1 MLPFLQLIL
10 AISIIIAA
18 AKAGGYLSLRLGQ
31 PAVAGEVLA
40 GLLLG
45 PSVLNFFSLPIFTDA
60 HLEVSIVH
68 LAELGVLLLMFIAG
82 LELHLDD
89 LVKSGKVAVL
99 VGLLSF
105 VLTLGMGYLLGTVMA
120 IDPQK
125 ALFLGLMLAPTSIG
139 ISAQTLM
146 ELKVLRTKVGVTLL
160 GAASIDDILGVLGV
174 SLFLALLSGTKVSES
189 VSVFP
194 LFLDMSL
201 YLVIASLVGYWLLP
215 KLASFVERLPISQG
229 LVAFAFIIMLL
240 YAWSAEALGHMAT
253 VIGAFMAGIFLARC
267 PLKDNI
273 RKGFIPIA
281 YGIFVPIFFSNVG
294 LSADLR
300 QISIDGLKLL
310 AGMVIVVVVSKL
322 LGAGLGGKL
331 GGMHTWEFLQLGF
344 GMIPRGEVV
353 LIVATVGITEGII
366 GNEVFSTAVMLVV
379 ITTLSTPPIL
389 RNLFSKTAHNC
400 ETQN

>member
-1 MLPFLQLIL
+1 MLPFLQFIF
-10 AISIIIAA
+10 AIAVIITA

-60 HLEVSIVH
+60 HLEASIVH

-89 LVKSGKVAVL
+89 LAKSGKVAVL
-99 VGLLSF
+99 AGSLGF

-120 IDPQK
+120 YDAQH
-125 ALFLGLMLAPTSIG
+125 ALFLGLILAPTSIG

-146 ELKVLRTKVGVTLL
+146 ELKVLRTRVGITLL
-160 GAASIDDILGVLGV
+160 GAAAIDDMLGVLGV
-174 SLFLALLSGTKVSES
+174 SLFLALFGGATASES
-189 VSVFP
+189 ASIFP
-194 LFLDMSL
+194 LLLDMSI
-201 YLVIASLVGYWLLP
+201 YLVVASVVGFWLLP
-215 KLASFVERLPISQG
+215 KLASFVDRLPISQG
-229 LVAFAFIIMLL
+229 LVALAFIIMLL

-253 VIGAFMAGIFLARC
+253 VIGAFMAGIFLARSH
-267 PLKDNI
+267 LKDEI

-300 QISIDGLKLL
+300 QISIDGLILL
-310 AGMVIVVVVSKL
+310 AGMVIVVAVSKL
-322 LGAGLGGKL
+322 FGAGFGSKL
-331 GGMHTWEFLQLGF
+331 GGMHTWESLQLGF

-366 GNEVFSTAVMLVV
+366 GNDVFSTAVMLVV
-379 ITTLSTPPIL
+379 INTLATPPIL
-389 RNLFSKTAHNC
+389 RNLFAKTSPNSKT
-400 ETQN
+400 QN

>member
-1 MLPFLQLIL
+1 MLPFLQFIF
-10 AISIIIAA
+10 AIAVIIAA
-18 AKAGGYLSLRLGQ
+18 AKAGGYLSFRLGQ

-60 HLEVSIVH
+60 HLGASIVH

-82 LELHLDD
+82 LELHLGD
-89 LVKSGKVAVL
+89 LAKSGKVAVL
-99 VGLLSF
+99 AGLLGF

-120 IDPQK
+120 YDAQK

-146 ELKVLRTKVGVTLL
+146 ELKVLRTKVGITLL
-160 GAASIDDILGVLGV
+160 GAATIDDMLGVLGV
-174 SLFLALLSGTKVSES
+174 SMFLALFGGATASES
-189 VSVFP
+189 ASVFQ
-194 LFLDMSL
+194 LLLDMSL
-201 YLVIASLVGYWLLP
+201 YLVIASVVGFWLLP

-229 LVAFAFIIMLL
+229 LVALAFIVMLL

-253 VIGAFMAGIFLARC
+253 VIGAFMAGIFFARS
-267 PLKDNI
+267 PLKDII
-273 RKGFIPIA
+273 REGIIPIA

-300 QISIDGLKLL
+300 QISIDGLILL
-310 AGMVIVVVVSKL
+310 AGMVIVVATSKL
-322 LGAGLGGKL
+322 IGAGFGGKL
-331 GGMHTWEFLQLGF
+331 GGMNPRESLQLGF

-366 GNEVFSTAVMLVV
+366 GNEIFSTAVMLVV
-379 ITTLSTPPIL
+379 LTTLTTPPIL
-389 RNLFSKTAHNC
+389 RNLFAKTDPNF
-400 ETQN
+400 ETQS

>member
-1 MLPFLQLIL
+1 
-10 AISIIIAA
+10 
-18 AKAGGYLSLRLGQ
+18 
-31 PAVAGEVLA
+31 
-40 GLLLG
+40 
-45 PSVLNFFSLPIFTDA
+45 
-60 HLEVSIVH
+60 
-68 LAELGVLLLMFIAG
+68 
-82 LELHLDD
+82 
-89 LVKSGKVAVL
+89 
-99 VGLLSF
+99 
-105 VLTLGMGYLLGTVMA
+105 
-120 IDPQK
+120 
-125 ALFLGLMLAPTSIG
+125 
-139 ISAQTLM
+139 
-146 ELKVLRTKVGVTLL
+146 
-160 GAASIDDILGVLGV
+160 
-174 SLFLALLSGTKVSES
+174 
-189 VSVFP
+189 
-194 LFLDMSL
+194 
-201 YLVIASLVGYWLLP
+201 
-215 KLASFVERLPISQG
+215 
-229 LVAFAFIIMLL
+229 
-240 YAWSAEALGHMAT
+240 MAT

>member
-1 MLPFLQLIL
+1 MLPFLQFIF
-10 AISIIIAA
+10 AIAVIIAA
-18 AKAGGYLSLRLGQ
+18 AKAGGYLSFRLGQ

-45 PSVLNFFSLPIFTDA
+45 PSVLNFFNLPFLTDT
-60 HLEVSIVH
+60 HLEASIVH

-89 LVKSGKVAVL
+89 LAKSGKVAIL
-99 VGLLSF
+99 AGFLGF
-105 VLTLGMGYLLGTVMA
+105 VLTLGMGYLLGTIMA
-120 IDPQK
+120 YDPQK

-146 ELKVLRTKVGVTLL
+146 ELKVLRTKIGITLL
-160 GAASIDDILGVLGV
+160 GAATIDDLLGVLGV
-174 SLFLALLSGTKVSES
+174 SLFLALFGGATASDPA
-189 VSVFP
+189 SVFP
-194 LFLDMSL
+194 LLLDMSL
-201 YLVIASLVGYWLLP
+201 YLAIASVVGYWLLP
-215 KLASFVERLPISQG
+215 TLASFVERLPISQG

-253 VIGAFMAGIFLARC
+253 VIGAFMAGIFFVRSS
-267 PLKDNI
+267 LKDKI
-273 RKGFIPIA
+273 KEGIIPIA

-300 QISIDGLKLL
+300 QISIDGLILL
-310 AGMVIVVVVSKL
+310 AGMVIVVVASKL
-322 LGAGLGGKL
+322 LGAGFGSKL
-331 GGMHTWEFLQLGF
+331 GGMHPWESLQLGF

-366 GNEVFSTAVMLVV
+366 GNEIFSTAVMLVV
-379 ITTLSTPPIL
+379 LTTLTTPPIL
-389 RNLFSKTAHNC
+389 RNLFSKTGPNF

>member
-240 YAWSAEALGHMAT
+240 YAWSAG
-253 VIGAFMAGIFLARC
+253 
-267 PLKDNI
+267 
-273 RKGFIPIA
+273 
-281 YGIFVPIFFSNVG
+281 
-294 LSADLR
+294 
-300 QISIDGLKLL
+300 Q
-310 AGMVIVVVVSKL
+310 
-322 LGAGLGGKL
+322 
-331 GGMHTWEFLQLGF
+331 
-344 GMIPRGEVV
+344 
-353 LIVATVGITEGII
+353 
-366 GNEVFSTAVMLVV
+366 
-379 ITTLSTPPIL
+379 
-389 RNLFSKTAHNC
+389 
-400 ETQN
+400 